1 MHLAPVLS
9 CSLLFSFFF
18 FFFTKS
24 IELSQVVL
32 SSFNAEKVVNQ
43 KEKTSKDF
51 LIVCPKLDDSR
62 GEFDCRNEFFITQV
76 TVKND
81 VNYIGTCVLCEEWEE
96 IWIKT
101 GNCTPASMGL
111 I

>member
-9 CSLLFSFFF
+9 CFLLFFHQ
-18 FFFTKS
+18 KNR
-24 IELSQVVL
+24 IIKVVL

-43 KEKTSKDF
+43 KDF
-51 LIVCPKLDDSR
+51 SIVCPKIDDSR

-81 VNYIGTCVLCEEWEE
+81 VNYIG
-96 IWIKT
+96 
-101 GNCTPASMGL
+101 GL
-111 I
+111 RFLRRAERNLDQNW

>member
-9 CSLLFSFFF
+9 CFLFFLFS
-18 FFFTKS
+18 FFTKS

-51 LIVCPKLDDSR
+51 SIVCLKVDDSR

-81 VNYIGTCVLCEEWEE
+81 VNYIG
-96 IWIKT
+96 
-101 GNCTPASMGL
+101 GL
-111 I
+111 RFVRRVGRNLDQNW

>member
-1 MHLAPVLS
+1 MSAI
-9 CSLLFSFFF
+9 
-18 FFFTKS
+18 KS
-24 IELSQVVL
+24 TPLEVS
-32 SSFNAEKVVNQ
+32 
-43 KEKTSKDF
+43 
-51 LIVCPKLDDSR
+51 LIV
-62 GEFDCRNEFFITQV
+62 GMNFFITQV

-101 GNCTPASMGL
+101 GNRTPASMGL

>member
-32 SSFNAEKVVNQ
+32 SSFNEEKVVNQ

-81 VNYIGTCVLCEEWEE
+81 VNYIG
-96 IWIKT
+96 
-101 GNCTPASMGL
+101 GL
-111 I
+111 RFVRSGKKFGSKLVTKQLLVWV

>member
-9 CSLLFSFFF
+9 CFLFFLFS
-18 FFFTKS
+18 FFTKS

-51 LIVCPKLDDSR
+51 SIVCPKLDDSR

-81 VNYIGTCVLCEEWEE
+81 VNYIG
-96 IWIKT
+96 
-101 GNCTPASMGL
+101 GL
-111 I
+111 RFVRGAGRNLDQNW